1 MSKSTGQ
8 RARRFAPIEE
18 RIEFHSIP
26 EPNSGCTLWTGDL
39 EGGRYPVLEV
49 DGKRLSIT
57 RFLARTPA
65 HLHALHKCDV
75 TFCINKDHLYN
86 GTPQDNTA
94 DMMRRGRDYRGIG
107 NRRLSDDQIK
117 TLKSDPRPARI
128 VAAAYGIDRSWVYKL
143 RGRTRGTRSGFA

>member
-8 RARRFAPIEE
+8 RARRFASIEE

-49 DGKRLSIT
+49 DGRRLSIT
-57 RFLARTPA
+57 RFVAGTPA

-75 TFCINKDHLYN
+75 TFCINQNHLYN
-86 GTPQDNTA
+86 GTPQDNSD
-94 DMMRRGRDYRGIG
+94 DMVRRGRDYRGIG
-107 NRRLSDDQIK
+107 NRRLSDEQIK
-117 TLKSDPRPARI
+117 AIITDPRPVRVI
-128 VAAAYGIDRSWVYKL
+128 AAAYGVHRSWVSKL
-143 RGRTRGTRSGFA
+143 KRPTPA